1 MSVPVESSLLYVFGL
16 LQSHNPEL
24 VALLSARSQEDFVAA
39 VEQGLA
45 RAIITIQSGSTQ
57 YRDLDERGLSLLL
70 ADLLNHSGFSAT
82 AERRN
87 NGHCD
92 VVVEHLLPGRWR
104 YLGECKLHRGP
115 QYHIDG
121 CEQVLGYCG
130 GHEIRTFC
138 LDFFTVKEMYGKLAS
153 LRAHFDSQLPLSQIG
168 ASKEYPPTRGAFV
181 TEHPLTSGASI
192 EILHVGC
199 NVFVEHEPAV

>member
-1 MSVPVESSLLYVFGL
+1 MSVQSESSLLYIFGL
-16 LQSHNPEL
+16 LQAHNPEL
-24 VALLSARSQEDFVAA
+24 AALLGARNQEDFVAA
-39 VEQGLA
+39 AEQGLA
-45 RAIITIQSGSTQ
+45 RAIITIQSGATQ

-92 VVVEHLLPGRWR
+92 VVVEYLLPGRWR

-121 CEQVLGYCG
+121 CEQLLGYCG

-138 LDFFTVKEMYGKLAS
+138 LDFFKVKEMYNKLAS
-153 LRAHFDSQLPLSQIG
+153 LREHCDSQLPLSQR
-168 ASKEYPPTRGAFV
+168 AVSKEDPSTKGAFV
-181 TEHPLTSGASI
+181 TQHPHSSGTSI

-199 NVFVEHEPAV
+199 NVFIEDQPAT